1 MIFPCLAYADLMDPS
16 PTLTLHP
23 VVRFTLA
30 RDSFFFLQRYC
41 AVIFHDLNLLFESR
55 MQLSIFGTFV
65 PSTKSTVAQIP

>member
-30 RDSFFFLQRYC
+30 HDSFFFFFYS
-41 AVIFHDLNLLFESR
+41 VIVQLFF
-55 MQLSIFGTFV
+55 MI
-65 PSTKSTVAQIP
+65 